1 MATAKELR
9 ELKGDELDG
18 RVKDLKRSLFDMKS
32 KHNTGVL
39 DSTADLG
46 KARKDVARC
55 LTVKREQE
63 LAARRAAGRGA
74 GAEGAAKGKE

>member
-9 ELKGDELDG
+9 ELQPLELDE
-18 RVKDLKRSLFDMKS
+18 RVKELKRQIFDMRS

-55 LTVKREQE
+55 RTVKAQKE
-63 LAARRAAGRGA
+63 RAAAAAAQGA
-74 GAEGAAKGKE
+74 GKGKV

>member
-1 MATAKELR
+1 MATPQELR
-9 ELKGDELDG
+9 ELKPEELQD
-18 RVKDLKRSLFDMKS
+18 RVKELKRSLFDMKS

-55 LTVKREQE
+55 LTVKRQKE
-63 LAARRAAGRGA
+63 LEAARAAVAAG
-74 GAEGAAKGKE
+74 KKE

>member
-1 MATAKELR
+1 MATAEELR
-9 ELKGDELDG
+9 ELKPEELEG
-18 RVKDLKRSLFDMKS
+18 RAKEIKRTIFDLEA

-55 LTVKREQE
+55 LTVKRELE
-63 LAARRAAGRGA
+63 TKAGKA
-74 GAEGAAKGKE
+74 

>member
-9 ELKGDELDG
+9 ELKPEELDD
-18 RVKDLKRSLFDMKS
+18 RAKELKRSLFEMKS

-55 LTVKREQE
+55 YTVKRQKQID
-63 LAARRAAGRGA
+63 AARAAQAAG
-74 GAEGAAKGKE
+74 KGKE

>member
-1 MATAKELR
+1 MATPQELR
-9 ELKGDELDG
+9 ELKPEELQD
-18 RVKDLKRSLFDMKS
+18 RVKELKRSLFDMKS

-55 LTVKREQE
+55 LTIKRQKE
-63 LAARRAAGRGA
+63 LEAARAAQAAG
-74 GAEGAAKGKE
+74 KKE